1 MGRSGLGGGRQSI
14 VATLAWATAAGL
26 LLLAGGTAIAL
37 AQPLTP
43 RPLPASTRI
52 LDIDGRQIGRMG
64 PVNRE
69 NVAPDEIPGFLKRA
83 VIDTED
89 RDFYRNPGIDGR
101 AIARAALTD
110 LRARRFVQGGSTITQ
125 QLARNLYLSPR
136 RTLLRKAVE
145 AIDALRLTRTLTKDE
160 ILALYLNDAYFG
172 EGAYGVEAAARTYF
186 GRGVRELAPPDLA
199 LLAGLLRAPSADD
212 PRLNPGAALLRRRE
226 VLSRM
231 VAAGDLTPGAAHAVG
246 GAPLALAPRRA
257 AGSYALDAA
266 RHELKTT
273 APEAYQAILSGVPHT
288 VRLTLSSALQ
298 DEAEAAV
305 RTAVS
310 GLPPH
315 TEAALVAVDPRD
327 GAIRA
332 LVGGSHYVPGAFD
345 AALDGARP
353 VASTFKPVIW
363 AEALRRGWSL
373 SSRLPN
379 APVTFRGEGQTDY
392 RPQDGIPSVAP
403 TLSLREALARSDNWA
418 ALRLM
423 HWLGPNAV
431 RTLARDLG
439 WRGEL
444 PSDLTVALGSASAPP
459 VVLAR
464 IYSAFANGGAAVT
477 PHLIQAIDR
486 RVVAHARR
494 PVLSPVTA
502 YLVTDALQ
510 SVATAGTARGSG
522 LPAGV
527 GAKTGT
533 GESGRDGWL
542 VAVSPRLVVA
552 GWVGGPSPLAG
563 DGAHTA
569 GVMVS
574 GFLRKAGTLGTFAPP
589 PGITHLVVSERTGLL
604 PNGVDPV
611 TTEVFAAGREPRA
624 VSPLPVPARVDPA
637 HTEPPDLGD
646 DGEERSSPVEEIWRE
661 LFGRRFGEKRGAG
674 VRT

>member
-1 MGRSGLGGGRQSI
+1 MARNGLGSGGRSI
-14 VATLAWATAAGL
+14 AAMLAWATAAGL

-43 RPLPASTRI
+43 RPLPASTRV

-69 NVAPDEIPGFLKRA
+69 NMAPDEIPDFLKRA

-110 LRARRFVQGGSTITQ
+110 LRTGRFVQGGSTITQ
-125 QLARNLYLSPR
+125 QLARNLYLSR
-136 RTLLRKAVE
+136 RRSFLRKAVE
-145 AIDALRLTRTLTKDE
+145 AIDALRLTRTLKKDE

-186 GRGVRELAPPDLA
+186 GRGAGELAPSDLA

-212 PRLNPGAALLRRRE
+212 PRQNPEAALLRRRE
-226 VLSRM
+226 VLSSM
-231 VAAGDLTPGAAHAVG
+231 VASGDLTPRAARFLG
-246 GAPLALAPRRA
+246 NAPLALAPRRA
-257 AGSYALDAA
+257 AGSYAMDAT
-266 RHELKTT
+266 RRELKRTDPAT
-273 APEAYQAILSGVPHT
+273 YQAILSGVPHT

-305 RTAVS
+305 RATVS
-310 GLPPH
+310 RLPPH
-315 TEAALVAVDPRD
+315 TEAALVAIDPKD
-327 GAIRA
+327 GAIRS
-332 LVGGSHYVPGAFD
+332 LVGGSRYAPGAFD

-379 APVTFRGEGQTDY
+379 APVTFRGKGETDY
-392 RPQDGIPSVAP
+392 RPRDGIPSTAP

-423 HWLGPNAV
+423 HWLGPGAV

-444 PSDLTVALGSASAPP
+444 ASDLSVALGSASAPP
-459 VVLAR
+459 VVLAGV
-464 IYSAFANGGAAVT
+464 YSAFANGGAAVT
-477 PHLIQAIDR
+477 PHLIQAIDQ
-486 RVVAHARR
+486 RVVPHARR
-494 PVLSPVTA
+494 PVLNPVTA

-510 SVATAGTARGSG
+510 SVATSGTARAIG

-533 GESGRDGWL
+533 GENGNDGWL
-542 VAVSPRLVVA
+542 IAISPRLVVA
-552 GWVGGPSPLAG
+552 GWVGGPAPLAG

-574 GFLRKAGTLGTFAPP
+574 SFLRKAGPLGTFTPP
-589 PGITHLVVSERTGLL
+589 PGITHLVVSGRTGLL

-624 VSPLPVPARVDPA
+624 VSPLPVPSRVDPA
-637 HTEPPDLGD
+637 HEEPPELGD
-646 DGEERSSPVEEIWRE
+646 DGEERSSPIEEIWRE
-661 LFGRRFGEKRGAG
+661 LFGRRFGERRGAG